1 MPCKKLKG
9 RKAGACTKRKKVYR
23 RNGKR
28 YYKSK
33 SGKFVLLKGK
43 KKAPFRKR

>member
-9 RKAGACTKRKKVYR
+9 RKAGRCTKRKKVYR
-23 RNGKR
+23 KNNKR
-28 YYKSK
+28 YYKNK
-33 SGKFVLLKGK
+33 SGKLVLLKGK